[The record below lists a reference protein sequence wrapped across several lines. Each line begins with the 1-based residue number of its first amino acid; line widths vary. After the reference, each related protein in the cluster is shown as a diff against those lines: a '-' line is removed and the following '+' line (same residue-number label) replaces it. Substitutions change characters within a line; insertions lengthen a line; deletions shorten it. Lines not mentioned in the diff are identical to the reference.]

1 MSVPKFEP
9 RTNDELQA
17 ELNDALLKIRP
28 FSVEQL
34 KRLRDADAISAEEAD
49 LLDRI
54 KALTWLINGV

>member
-17 ELNDALLKIRP
+17 ELNDAFLKIRP